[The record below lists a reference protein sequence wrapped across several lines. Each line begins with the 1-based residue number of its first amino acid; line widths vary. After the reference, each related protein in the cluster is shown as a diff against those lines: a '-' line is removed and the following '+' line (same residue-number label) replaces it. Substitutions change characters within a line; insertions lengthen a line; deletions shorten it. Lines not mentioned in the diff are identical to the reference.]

1 MNKTVKPGN
10 NPTHRFPVN
19 KIEKE
24 EFDPV
29 VEPTTDKVHRI
40 ARSILS
46 AVPAVGGA
54 LTESLNTIIAPPY
67 ETRVNNWLY
76 NLSDTI
82 NDLIDNHSK
91 TESELRENK
100 ALLSAILR
108 SSDIAVRTSSE
119 DVINALSNGLISVAL
134 DQTLEESLVC
144 IYLNSIAR
152 LTSLHLKL
160 LEYLASLS
168 EVDKSIQLTQERQLE
183 FFKNLA
189 GYDNDLKSRELV
201 YRLMNDLMNER
212 VVALPEGASASSG
225 GPNFI
230 NMRLTMFG
238 EELIRYISGR
248 KV

>member
-1 MNKTVKPGN
+1 M
-10 NPTHRFPVN
+10 N

-29 VEPTTDKVHRI
+29 VEPTSDKAYRI
-40 ARSILS
+40 TRSVLS
-46 AVPAVGGA
+46 AVPTVGGA
-54 LTESLNTIIAPPY
+54 LAESLSAIIAPPY
-67 ETRVNNWLY
+67 QTRTNNWLHK
-76 NLSDTI
+76 LSDSI

-100 ALLSAILR
+100 AFLSAILR

-134 DQTLEESLVC
+134 DQTIEEAIVC

-160 LEYLASLS
+160 LEYLASLP
-168 EVDKSIQLTQERQLE
+168 EVDKSTQLTQERQLK

-189 GYDNDLKSRELV
+189 GYDHDFKSRELV

-212 VVALPEGASASSG
+212 VVALPKGASASSG

-230 NMRLTMFG
+230 NMRLTKLG
-238 EELIRYISGR
+238 EELIRYINGS